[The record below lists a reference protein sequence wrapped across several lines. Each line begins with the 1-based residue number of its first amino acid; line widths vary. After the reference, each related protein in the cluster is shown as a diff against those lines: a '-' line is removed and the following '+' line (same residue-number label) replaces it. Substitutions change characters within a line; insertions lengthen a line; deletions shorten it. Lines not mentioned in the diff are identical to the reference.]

1 MCKYL
6 KFHLIYK
13 IILMQKV
20 TEGAG
25 TGVIYV
31 WELMKLCLKIAI
43 FAALYE
49 CEIKN
54 EGMKRL
60 PGVKSENKKR

>member
-1 MCKYL
+1 
-6 KFHLIYK
+6 
-13 IILMQKV
+13 MQKV

-25 TGVIYV
+25 AGVIYV

>member
-1 MCKYL
+1 
-6 KFHLIYK
+6 
-13 IILMQKV
+13 MQKV

-49 CEIKN
+49 YEIKN